1 MSKHTETLLNTNNL
15 QVNNAQVVIVYTNWN
30 SHIITPLLEGC
41 ISTLH
46 KFDNIKTHLI
56 EVPGCVEIPFAIK
69 QHSRNNIADA
79 YIALGCVI
87 KGDTPHFDYV
97 CQSTTQGITQ
107 LNLELKAP
115 TIFGILTVNTEQQ
128 ALDRIGGTNGHKGE
142 EAAITAL
149 KMINISRS

>member
-15 QVNNAQVVIVYTNWN
+15 QVNNAQVVIVYTSWN

-41 ISTLH
+41 VSTLQ
-46 KFDNIKTHLI
+46 KFDNIKTQLI

-69 QHSRNNIADA
+69 QHSRSHIADA

-107 LNLELKAP
+107 LNLDLKAP

-128 ALDRIGGTNGHKGE
+128 ALDRIGGTHGHKGE